1 MDKTLRLW
9 AIFIVTVKRMVAQ
22 RGLAVATLLGIVA
35 AISLTMSIPIFADA
49 AYQKIYNTEVK
60 EAATSGVI
68 IADHPPYA
76 FMFRYV
82 GAWSGLIPYEQL
94 AAADSYFSSLVP
106 YAVGLPQQLF
116 VRYIDTATF
125 QLFPRQTLKRDNSS
139 TLEFV
144 NFATAS
150 NFADKVNLVQG
161 RMPFPSPHP
170 MDGDA
175 VEVLVSNSLA
185 TRLKLKIDTT
195 YTAYVQYKF
204 GGETRP
210 IEIPVRITGTWKAKD
225 PEDKY
230 WFYSVAG
237 YEKTLVVPEE

>member
-9 AIFIVTVKRMVAQ
+9 AIFIVTVKRMAAQ
-22 RGLAVATLLGIVA
+22 RGLAIATLLGIVA
-35 AISLTMSIPIFADA
+35 AISLTMSIPLYADA

-82 GAWSGLIPYEQL
+82 GAWSGLITYDQI
-94 AAADSYFSSLVP
+94 AAADSYFTEQVP
-106 YAVGLPQQLF
+106 YAIGLPQQLF

-125 QLFPRQTLKRDNSS
+125 QLFPRNTTLPDNSS

-150 NFADKVNLVQG
+150 NFADKVDLVQG
-161 RMPFPSPHP
+161 RMPVPSAQPEA
-170 MDGDA
+170 GDA
-175 VEVLVSNSLA
+175 VEVLVSSALA
-185 TRLKLKIDTT
+185 KRLKLQVDGT
-195 YTAYVQYKF
+195 YTAYVNYKF
-204 GGETRP
+204 GEET
-210 IEIPVRITGTWKAKD
+210 
-225 PEDKY
+225 
-230 WFYSVAG
+230 
-237 YEKTLVVPEE
+237 